1 MPSGIEILD
10 KIQKKINAVLNET
23 YSSGGPGKITPQVNK
38 KIVKILTSSGLQKAF
53 EKSSEIELEAVGKF
67 LDRNTANIRSKAVGL
82 IHELDN
88 KQNGGA
94 RNKSKPREPEA
105 AEEPEAAGAAEEPD
119 YRPENPEP
127 DETQGKVMP
136 ATSTQAQDMVANLDN
151 YEILAAFYILFINGG
166 LVATGAP
173 AAAIDAVAEPLGESL
188 GLPPIRR
195 VCGIGRLHTT
205 ALGMPPE
212 MSCVNAQQRW
222 ETLLISLGVSVFVIV
237 ALISSRGPRRIDT
250 GAYSRGAVAMS
261 YELGMSSVTSLANV
275 LRGVPKGEE
284 PPPFDSRPFAIRY
297 LNDPITALAITAR
310 RLAVTAR
317 RLAVTADRVTTTS
330 PPRPAT
336 VGVSPKKILDALANK
351 GGRKKRKTHRSK
363 ARKSKKARRTRKKV
377 NIKTRKAA
385 NAKKARKTS
394 RR

>member
-23 YSSGGPGKITPQVNK
+23 YSSGGPGKMTPQVNK

-53 EKSSEIELEAVGKF
+53 EKSSETELEAVGKF
-67 LDRNTANIRSKAVGL
+67 LDRNAANIRSKAVGL

-105 AEEPEAAGAAEEPD
+105 AGAAEEPD

-127 DETQGKVMP
+127 DETQDEVMP

-205 ALGMPPE
+205 ALGMPSE

>member
-23 YSSGGPGKITPQVNK
+23 YSSGGPGKMTPQVNK

-67 LDRNTANIRSKAVGL
+67 LDRNAANIRSKAVGL

-105 AEEPEAAGAAEEPD
+105 AGAAEEPD

-127 DETQGKVMP
+127 DETQDEVMP

-205 ALGMPPE
+205 ALGMPSE

>member
-23 YSSGGPGKITPQVNK
+23 YSSGGPGKMTPQVNK

-67 LDRNTANIRSKAVGL
+67 LDRNAANIRSKAVGL

-105 AEEPEAAGAAEEPD
+105 AGAAEEPD

-127 DETQGKVMP
+127 DETQDEVKP

-205 ALGMPPE
+205 ALGMPSE